1 MAVTSRE
8 LKSGKGAIGGKLVA
22 CAAWGV
28 AVWATVEFLNGLTDT
43 TGNQLFLWAAFLQA
57 VMTWGESPVWSG
69 KARWWNIAVLAID
82 TIINIGGLFF
92 FVLRLDKTESWE
104 AFNQALGTTGG
115 INPLAALVVSAMLGL
130 LLAASPEFL
139 WKQS

>member
-1 MAVTSRE
+1 MAVRE
-8 LKSGKGAIGGKLVA
+8 LKAGRGAVGGKIVA
-22 CAAWGV
+22 VMAWSV
-28 AVWATVEFLNGLTDT
+28 AVWATVEFLNGMTDT
-43 TGNQLFLWAAFLQA
+43 TGNQLILWAAFIQA

-69 KARWWNIAVLAID
+69 KGRWWNFAVLAID

-92 FVLRLDKTESWE
+92 FVLRLDRTESWE
-104 AFNQALGTTGG
+104 AFNLALGTTGG
-115 INPLAALVVSAMLGL
+115 LNPLAALLVSAVLGV